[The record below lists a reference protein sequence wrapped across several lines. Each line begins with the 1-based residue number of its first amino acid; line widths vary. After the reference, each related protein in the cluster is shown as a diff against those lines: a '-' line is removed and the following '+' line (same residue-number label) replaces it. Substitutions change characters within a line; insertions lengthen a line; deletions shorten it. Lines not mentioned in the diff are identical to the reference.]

1 MFGRGP
7 RNGDVDCG
15 RSGLAVLDEDAP
27 GELDRL
33 CTDHGQQLP
42 VTFTHAAG
50 QNQDNPPARRAE
62 VIAGG
67 FAAAP
72 AGRRTL
78 HAVIVPCCPH
88 CGFLHQHKSASGQ
101 GGRRTGSCGRAY
113 RVVIVG
119 RRKGAA

>member
-1 MFGRGP
+1 MTP
-7 RNGDVDCG
+7 VK
-15 RSGLAVLDEDAP
+15 RSGAPPP
-27 GELDRL
+27 GERPASEGSSR
-33 CTDHGQQLP
+33 H
-42 VTFTHAAG
+42 HAAG
-50 QNQDNPPARRAE
+50 QSQDNAPARRAE

-67 FAAAP
+67 FAAAL

-78 HAVIVPCCPH
+78 HAIIVPCCPH

-101 GGRRTGSCGRAY
+101 VGRRTGSCGRAY